1 MIETLLQRPSLL
13 LLTVSLASLALFL
26 PATVIASK
34 FRNRIAGRLVSG
46 DTDGGGVVSDG
57 PRHGWLAQLGQT
69 GNGAPSEEETRL
81 RSLMMRAGYFSKN
94 APYIFFGIR
103 AICLLVPQFIL
114 FIAAPLLPFQLTGL
128 TLLGV
133 SVFAAAAGYMLPT
146 TVLNWQIEQREQQYR
161 DGFPDM
167 MDLLVACVEAGLSLD
182 GAIIRICDELR
193 YRYPHL
199 ASQLHLMSLEMRA
212 GRDRNT
218 AWSNFADRLG
228 LEEARSLATMLKQS
242 EELGT
247 SIGETLRV
255 YAADMREKRMLR
267 AEEKALALPAKLVL
281 PLILFVFPTL
291 LMVLMMPAVVRMIW
305 VFSNQAL

>member
-1 MIETLLQRPSLL
+1 MFDTLLNSPSLMLLTASAVSLL
-13 LLTVSLASLALFL
+13 LLL
-26 PATVIASK
+26 PATIIASR
-34 FRNRIAGRLVSG
+34 FRNRIAGRLAGGAATATVSEK
-46 DTDGGGVVSDG
+46 
-57 PRHGWLAQLGQT
+57 PRHGWLAELGQT
-69 GNGAPSEEETRL
+69 GDGAPSEEETRL
-81 RSLMMRAGYFSKN
+81 RSMMMRAGYFSRN
-94 APYIFFGIR
+94 APYVFFGLR
-103 AICLLVPQFIL
+103 AVSLIVPQFLL
-114 FIAAPLLPFQLTGL
+114 FVSAPMLPFQLTGT
-128 TLLGV
+128 TLLGA
-133 SVFAAAAGYMLPT
+133 SIFAAAFGYMLPT
-146 TVLNWQIEQREQQYR
+146 MVLNRQIEQREQQYR

-182 GAIIRICDELR
+182 GAIIRIAEELQF
-193 YRYPHL
+193 RYPVL
-199 ASQLHLMSLEMRA
+199 ARQLHMMSLEMRA

-255 YAADMREKRMLR
+255 YGADMREKRMLR

-291 LMVLMMPAVVRMIW
+291 LVVLMMPAVVRMIW
-305 VFSNQAL
+305 VFGGGEGNI

>member
-1 MIETLLQRPSLL
+1 MIDSLLDRPSLL
-13 LLTVSLASLALFL
+13 LLTVALASLAVLL
-26 PATVIASK
+26 PAIVIGSK

-46 DTDGGGVVSDG
+46 DSSGSASVSEG

-69 GNGAPSEEETRL
+69 GDGAPSAEETRL
-81 RSLMMRAGYFSKN
+81 RTMMMRAGYFSKN
-94 APYIFFGIR
+94 APYIFFGVR
-103 AICLLVPQFIL
+103 AISLLVPQFIL
-114 FIAAPLLPFQLTGL
+114 FLSAPVLPFQLTGF
-128 TLLGV
+128 TLVGASL
-133 SVFAAAAGYMLPT
+133 FAAAFGYMLPT
-146 TVLNWQIEQREQQYR
+146 MVLNRQIEQREQQYR

-199 ASQLHLMSLEMRA
+199 ATQLHMMSLEMRA
-212 GRDRNT
+212 GRERNT

-255 YAADMREKRMLR
+255 YASDMREKRMLR

-281 PLILFVFPTL
+281 PLIMFVFPTL
-291 LMVLMMPAVVRMIW
+291 LVVLMMPAVVRMMW
-305 VFSNQAL
+305 VFGGQNV